1 MVCCLSNDGLIL
13 ENEGLRGILW
23 RKRVNLSN
31 NNSNIESIVKV
42 LIVKIGSVGILINS
56 IDSDY
61 IEVVFFKLDKLL
73 CDRWDGFWNF
83 GIEVRDFFFYL

>member
-1 MVCCLSNDGLIL
+1 M
-13 ENEGLRGILW
+13 
-23 RKRVNLSN
+23 NLSN

-73 CDRWDGFWNF
+73 CDR
-83 GIEVRDFFFYL
+83 